1 MIKLTHPSSGD
12 SHDRET
18 FLAPSGDNQII
29 YIMKSYIY
37 IYIYKFFYALLN
49 EMSDGK
55 KLAKKHTKTKNNYN
69 ENYLKTMKI
78 SNAELN
84 L

>member
-1 MIKLTHPSSGD
+1 M
-12 SHDRET
+12 
-18 FLAPSGDNQII
+18 
-29 YIMKSYIY
+29 YV
-37 IYIYKFFYALLN
+37 YKFFYGLLN

-55 KLAKKHTKTKNNYN
+55 KLAKKHNKTKNNYN

-78 SNAELN
+78 FNTELN